1 MNGSAADGGKW
12 FVRGVLDETLVTPIP
27 LLSARHVTKSF
38 LTDRDPLLIL
48 NDISLDIPRG
58 EFLALQGASGSGKS
72 TLLSLLAGLDRPTS
86 GEICLDGERLDLL
99 AQKDL
104 ARVRRDK
111 VGFVFQSFHLVP
123 SLTVLENVQLPL
135 AFRRG
140 GFTHLAKARELL
152 ERVDLWDRAHFLPGK
167 LSGGEKQR
175 AAIAR
180 ALINDPAVVFADEPT
195 GNLDSKNGRI
205 VLDLLEEHTVNA
217 GRTMILVTHDPDIAA
232 RAHRRIGLK
241 DGRLDVPP
249 MVEGK

>member
-1 MNGSAADGGKW
+1 MNAH
-12 FVRGVLDETLVTPIP
+12 TL
-27 LLSARHVTKSF
+27 LLSAQHVSKSF
-38 LTDRDPLLIL
+38 PTDRGPLLVL
-48 NDISLDIPRG
+48 NDISLDVPRG

-86 GEICLDGERLDLL
+86 GEIVLDGERLDPL
-99 AQKDL
+99 AETDR
-104 ARVRRDK
+104 ARVRREK

-140 GFTHLAKARELL
+140 GFTHQEKARELL
-152 ERVDLWDRAHFLPGK
+152 ERVALWDRAHFLPGK

-195 GNLDSKNGRI
+195 GNLDSMNGQR
-205 VLDLLEEHTVNA
+205 VLDLLEEHTVKA
-217 GRTMILVTHDPDIAA
+217 GRTLVLVTHDPDIAA
-232 RAHRRIGLK
+232 RADRRLHLK
-241 DGRLDVPP
+241 DGRI
-249 MVEGK
+249 E

>member
-1 MNGSAADGGKW
+1 VICSW
-12 FVRGVLDETLVTPIP
+12 CDEIVPLATDHRARLLV
-27 LLSARHVTKSF
+27 
-38 LTDRDPLLIL
+38 L
-48 NDISLDIPRG
+48 NDISFGFPRG
-58 EFLALQGASGSGKS
+58 EFIGSPGRLGVRQVHLVVSSGRVGPAH
-72 TLLSLLAGLDRPTS
+72 L

-99 AQKDL
+99 EEKDL

-135 AFRRG
+135 AFRPGRIHAPG
-140 GFTHLAKARELL
+140 EGPGPL
-152 ERVDLWDRAHFLPGK
+152 ERVALWDRAHFLPGK

>member
-1 MNGSAADGGKW
+1 MGA
-12 FVRGVLDETLVTPIP
+12 F
-27 LLSARHVTKSF
+27 LSARQVTKSF
-38 LTDRDPLLIL
+38 PTDRGPLPVL
-48 NDISLDIPRG
+48 NDISLDVSRG
-58 EFLALQGASGSGKS
+58 EFLALQGASGSGKT

-86 GEICLDGERLDLL
+86 GEILLDGERLDRM
-99 AQKDL
+99 AEKDL

-140 GFTHLAKARELL
+140 GFTHHAKAQKLL
-152 ERVDLWDRAHFLPGK
+152 ERVDLWDRARFLPGK

-195 GNLDSKNGRI
+195 GNLDSLNGRR

-217 GRTMILVTHDPDIAA
+217 GRALVLVTHDPDIAA
-232 RAHRRIGLK
+232 RAHRRVHLK
-241 DGRLDVPP
+241 DGCLD
-249 MVEGK
+249 G

>member
-1 MNGSAADGGKW
+1 M
-12 FVRGVLDETLVTPIP
+12 E
-27 LLSARHVTKSF
+27 
-38 LTDRDPLLIL
+38 
-48 NDISLDIPRG
+48 IPRG

-86 GEICLDGERLDLL
+86 GEITLDGERLDPLPE
-99 AQKDL
+99 KEL

-140 GFTHLAKARELL
+140 GFTQLAKARELL
-152 ERVDLWDRAHFLPGK
+152 ERVDLWDRAHFLPGQ

-180 ALINDPAVVFADEPT
+180 ALINDPALVFADEPT
-195 GNLDSKNGRI
+195 GNLDSANGRR
-205 VLDLLEEHTVNA
+205 VLDLLEDHTVKI
-217 GRTMILVTHDPDIAA
+217 GRTLLLVTHDPDIAA
-232 RAHRRIGLK
+232 RAHRRLHIR
-241 DGRLDVPP
+241 DGRLDPLP
-249 MVEGK
+249 